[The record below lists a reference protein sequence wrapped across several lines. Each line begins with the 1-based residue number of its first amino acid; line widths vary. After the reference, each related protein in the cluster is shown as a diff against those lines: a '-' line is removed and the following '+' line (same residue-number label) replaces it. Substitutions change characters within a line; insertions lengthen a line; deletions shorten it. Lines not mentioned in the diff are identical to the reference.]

1 MKPLKHMSTSSAWA
15 YLSRHGKCW
24 SDTRLGNTNIGMQEG
39 IHDGGLWGLDDLLES
54 VKKHDEASE
63 RIRKRDGVKI
73 KSKAIV
79 LKNNLAKKKPPKFKE
94 LIVPSVQST
103 NALTMDLRSKKV
115 LQLLAISIVLFELYN
130 HHWPWNEKGEE
141 VKFQIREKE
150 RTNRDAP
157 RSEAKPKQKVA
168 LKKLKRTQK
177 ALRSLGELQNKQL
190 G

>member
-1 MKPLKHMSTSSAWA
+1 
-15 YLSRHGKCW
+15 
-24 SDTRLGNTNIGMQEG
+24 MQEG

-115 LQLLAISIVLFELYN
+115 L
-130 HHWPWNEKGEE
+130 
-141 VKFQIREKE
+141 
-150 RTNRDAP
+150 
-157 RSEAKPKQKVA
+157 
-168 LKKLKRTQK
+168 
-177 ALRSLGELQNKQL
+177 
-190 G
+190 